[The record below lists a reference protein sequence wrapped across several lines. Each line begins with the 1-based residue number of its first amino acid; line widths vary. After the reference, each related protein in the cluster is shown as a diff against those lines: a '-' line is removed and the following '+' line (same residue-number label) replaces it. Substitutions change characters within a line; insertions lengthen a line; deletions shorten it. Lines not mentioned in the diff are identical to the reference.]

1 MNISAYIFGSLGSG
15 YSQYPSDYT
24 QDIFQQISALSS
36 APTQIAVHR
45 DDKLIYYVYLRK
57 LEAGQYIGLC
67 VILNGM
73 MLTDFKEMFTIFENT
88 ITNIVV
94 NGVILQ
100 FNDRGGI
107 VSKVNHL
114 YTNQTEISRITD
126 NLRNDFAKLERTC
139 QVLPPVSYSVAKSD
153 VKRFAVEDD
162 INSIINASAIFNYT
176 FIYKQKNYNTQSLSN
191 YIAVLSKVSKERD
204 ELKERCSSLSATL
217 AKTRAQKRNMQWVS
231 FLGAVAILFG
241 IILWNKVLFP
251 SEVTHYETDKFIY
264 YGPISN
270 KKPNGLGVAFYL
282 PNDEYDRKYYIGNF
296 VNGVPSDTAA
306 MLFYKAGDYFYGHI
320 EGENFINGMQYVN
333 SDNSYFR
340 GEFKGGRSYNGIW
353 YDYKQSYR
361 LFEGEVY

>member
-107 VSKVNHL
+107 VSKVNDL
-114 YTNQTEISRITD
+114 YTNHTEISRITD
-126 NLRNDFAKLERTC
+126 NLRNDFAKLEGTC
-139 QVLPPVSYSVAKSD
+139 QILPPVSYSVAKSD
-153 VKRFAVEDD
+153 VKRFTVEDD
-162 INSIINASAIFNYT
+162 INSIVNASAIFNYT
-176 FIYKQKNYNTQSLSN
+176 FIYRC
-191 YIAVLSKVSKERD
+191 YIV
-204 ELKERCSSLSATL
+204 
-217 AKTRAQKRNMQWVS
+217 
-231 FLGAVAILFG
+231 
-241 IILWNKVLFP
+241 
-251 SEVTHYETDKFIY
+251 
-264 YGPISN
+264 
-270 KKPNGLGVAFYL
+270 YL
-282 PNDEYDRKYYIGNF
+282 Y
-296 VNGVPSDTAA
+296 
-306 MLFYKAGDYFYGHI
+306 L
-320 EGENFINGMQYVN
+320 
-333 SDNSYFR
+333 
-340 GEFKGGRSYNGIW
+340 
-353 YDYKQSYR
+353 
-361 LFEGEVY
+361 